1 MTFADNPQKCKGV
14 AFITYVDANF
24 AKASI
29 KKLSGLCLN
38 ESKPNLKLSC
48 ELNTRKQAQEWK
60 PPSEARVSLKFSG
73 NDHSSSRKRKKREGE
88 RSKHCYRCGGYCQDP
103 STCTAE
109 RICYRCKGTGH
120 LSTQCPL
127 RTNPPSSTSTI
138 FSAENKKIKFSD

>member
-1 MTFADNPQKCKGV
+1 MKEKQPFGVHLMTFADNPQKCKGV

-60 PPSEARVSLKFSG
+60 PPLKPVS
-73 NDHSSSRKRKKREGE
+73 HSSLVEMTILVAEKGKKKKAGTRN
-88 RSKHCYRCGGYCQDP
+88 
-103 STCTAE
+103 TAIAVE
-109 RICYRCKGTGH
+109 DTVKIRQH
-120 LSTQCPL
+120 VQLSAFAIDVRGQVT
-127 RTNPPSSTSTI
+127 
-138 FSAENKKIKFSD
+138 